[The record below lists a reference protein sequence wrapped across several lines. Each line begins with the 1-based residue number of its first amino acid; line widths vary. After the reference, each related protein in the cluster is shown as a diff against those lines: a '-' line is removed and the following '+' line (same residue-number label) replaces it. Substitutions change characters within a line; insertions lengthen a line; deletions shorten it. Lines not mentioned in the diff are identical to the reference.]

1 MSLILGCKSYEN
13 KSTWKA
19 FSNMFYFE
27 REMACVTSK
36 ADELKA
42 ALKKADK
49 KTSLGFLYPKSY

>member
-1 MSLILGCKSYEN
+1 
-13 KSTWKA
+13 
-19 FSNMFYFE
+19 MFYFE